1 MQNLNALYGVA
12 YRERQRFSV
21 PQLGYL
27 GYQNIRLRQS
37 AASGG
42 VPHMPKSALTRY
54 SRDTKAQLELCRQ
67 AVAAARTV
75 VCRLIAGVETMRQR
89 VKMRESGMLQGEFVA
104 RVEELNGVLERAQ
117 LEDFI
122 VENENRSLT
131 SVALEVLVKAGLIS
145 N

>member
-1 MQNLNALYGVA
+1 
-12 YRERQRFSV
+12 
-21 PQLGYL
+21 
-27 GYQNIRLRQS
+27 
-37 AASGG
+37 
-42 VPHMPKSALTRY
+42 MPKSALTRY

>member
-1 MQNLNALYGVA
+1 
-12 YRERQRFSV
+12 
-21 PQLGYL
+21 
-27 GYQNIRLRQS
+27 
-37 AASGG
+37 
-42 VPHMPKSALTRY
+42 
-54 SRDTKAQLELCRQ
+54 
-67 AVAAARTV
+67 V